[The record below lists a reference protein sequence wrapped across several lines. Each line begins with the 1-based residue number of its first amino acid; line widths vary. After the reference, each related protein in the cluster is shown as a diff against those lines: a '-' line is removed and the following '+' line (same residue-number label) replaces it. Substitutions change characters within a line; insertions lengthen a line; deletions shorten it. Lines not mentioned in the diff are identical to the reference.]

1 MKISPRF
8 TTALALAALLAPASA
23 LTPAAYAAEENKS
36 AEERALE
43 QTLSPDEPVVSG
55 QHEIAAGHVD
65 MGPAFVEGSW
75 ELMFR
80 DDSTAEPVWRD
91 PADVVL
97 RGNDTA
103 MMPVPDDPRYSFVQA
118 AAGEQV
124 YVIPQTELAGVVW
137 PGWNT
142 QNPQVVERLGRGVTF
157 TLEGVEGPG
166 GFSMYLENGTF
177 GAPEVL
183 WTSDT
188 TDPQDIFVE
197 PNVHTHAN
205 WVFTQPGAYY
215 LTVRAHAELADGTV
229 VSDTARLLFAVGSS
243 VSNEQVFA
251 GADALGEVEERS
263 AANESQEEDQ
273 DASTP
278 ATEATSTASAGGS
291 DSESSDTS
299 ENSDSTLPLGLIAG
313 GGTLLLALIASGIL
327 LARRSTAAKAEAFEQ
342 STGGRA

>member
-1 MKISPRF
+1 MKVSPRF
-8 TTALALAALLAPASA
+8 TTTLALAALLVPASA
-23 LTPAAYAAEENKS
+23 LAPAAYAAEENKS

-91 PADVVL
+91 PAEVVL

-103 MMPVPDDPRYSFVQA
+103 MMAVPDDPRYSFVQA
-118 AAGEQV
+118 SPGEQV

-157 TLEGVEGPG
+157 TLEAVEGPG

-205 WVFTQPGAYY
+205 WVFTAPGAYY

-229 VSDTARLLFAVGSS
+229 VSDTARLLFAVGST
-243 VSNEQVFA
+243 VTNEQVFA
-251 GADALGEVEERS
+251 EADALGVVDAGS
-263 AANESQEEDQ
+263 TGDESQEKDH
-273 DASTP
+273 DASAQ
-278 ATEATSTASAGGS
+278 ATEASSTAAASGS
-291 DSESSDTS
+291 STNSETG
-299 ENSDSTLPLGLIAG
+299 NSGSPLPVGLIAG
-313 GGTLLLALIASGIL
+313 GGAALLALIVGGVL
-327 LARRSTAAKAEAFEQ
+327 LARRSAAAKTEAFKDF
-342 STGGRA
+342 TGGRA

>member
-1 MKISPRF
+1 MKVSPRF
-8 TTALALAALLAPASA
+8 TTTLALVALLVPASA
-23 LTPAAYAAEENKS
+23 LPPAAYAAEENKS

-91 PADVVL
+91 PAEVVL

-103 MMPVPDDPRYSFVQA
+103 MMAVPDDPRYSFVQA
-118 AAGEQV
+118 SPGEQV

-157 TLEGVEGPG
+157 TLEAVEGPG

-183 WTSDT
+183 WTSDA

-205 WVFTQPGAYY
+205 WVFTAPGAYY

-229 VSDTARLLFAVGSS
+229 VSDTARLLFAVGST
-243 VSNEQVFA
+243 VTNEQVFA
-251 GADALGEVEERS
+251 GADALGVVDAGS
-263 AANESQEEDQ
+263 TGDESQEKDH
-273 DASTP
+273 DASAQ
-278 ATEATSTASAGGS
+278 ATEASSTAAASGS
-291 DSESSDTS
+291 STSSETG
-299 ENSDSTLPLGLIAG
+299 NSGSPLPVGLIAG
-313 GGTLLLALIASGIL
+313 GGAVLLALIVGGVL
-327 LARRSTAAKAEAFEQ
+327 LARRSAAAKAEAFKDF
-342 STGGRA
+342 TGGRA

>member
-8 TTALALAALLAPASA
+8 TTALALAALLVPASA
-23 LTPAAYAAEENKS
+23 LAPAAYAAEENKS

-43 QTLSPDEPVVSG
+43 QTLSPDEPVVTG

-157 TLEGVEGPG
+157 TLEAVEGPG

-183 WTSDT
+183 WTSDST
-188 TDPQDIFVE
+188 GPQDIFVE

-205 WVFTQPGAYY
+205 WVFTAPGAYY

-229 VSDTARLLFAVGSS
+229 VSDTARLLFAVGST
-243 VSNEQVFA
+243 VTNEQVFA
-251 GADALGEVEERS
+251 GADALGAVDEGS
-263 AANESQEEDQ
+263 AGGEGQGEDQ
-273 DASTP
+273 DASAP
-278 ATEATSTASAGGS
+278 ATEATSTATVG
-291 DSESSDTS
+291 DSSTSSEA
-299 ENSDSTLPLGLIAG
+299 ENSDSTLPVGLMAG
-313 GGTLLLALIASGIL
+313 GGALLLALIVGGVL
-327 LARRSTAAKAEAFEQ
+327 LARRSAAAKAEAFEQ

>member
-1 MKISPRF
+1 MKTPTRF
-8 TTALALAALLAPASA
+8 TTALALAALLAPVSA
-23 LTPAAYAAEENKS
+23 LAPAAYAAEENKS

-43 QTLSPDEPVVSG
+43 QTLSPDEPVVTG

-91 PADVVL
+91 PANVVL

-124 YVIPQTELAGVVW
+124 YVVPQTELAGVVW

-183 WTSDT
+183 WTSDI

-263 AANESQEEDQ
+263 TANESQGEDQ
-273 DASTP
+273 DASTQ
-278 ATEATSTASAGGS
+278 AAEVTSTASAGDS
-291 DSESSDTS
+291 DSESSGAS

-313 GGTLLLALIASGIL
+313 GGTLLLALIAGGIL
-327 LARRSTAAKAEAFEQ
+327 FARRSTAAKAEAFKD

>member
-8 TTALALAALLAPASA
+8 TTALALAALLVPASA
-23 LTPAAYAAEENKS
+23 LPPAAYAAEENKS

-43 QTLSPDEPVVSG
+43 QTLSPDEPVVTG

-97 RGNDTA
+97 RGDDTA
-103 MMPVPDDPRYSFVQA
+103 MMAVPDDPRYSFVQA

-157 TLEGVEGPG
+157 TLEAVEGPG

-183 WTSDT
+183 WTSDS

-205 WVFTQPGAYY
+205 WVFTAPGAYY

-229 VSDTARLLFAVGSS
+229 VSDTARLLFAVGSA
-243 VSNEQVFA
+243 VTNEQVFA
-251 GADALGEVEERS
+251 GADALGAVDEGNS
-263 AANESQEEDQ
+263 GGESQGAGQ
-273 DASTP
+273 DASAQ
-278 ATEATSTASAGGS
+278 ATEATSTATVG
-291 DSESSDTS
+291 DSSTSSEA
-299 ENSDSTLPLGLIAG
+299 ENSDSTLPVGLMAG
-313 GGTLLLALIASGIL
+313 GGALLLALIVGGVL
-327 LARRSTAAKAEAFEQ
+327 LARRSAAAKAEAFEQ

>member
-8 TTALALAALLAPASA
+8 TTALALAALLVPASA
-23 LTPAAYAAEENKS
+23 LPPAAYAAEENKS

-55 QHEIAAGHVD
+55 QYEIAAGHVD

-103 MMPVPDDPRYSFVQA
+103 MMAVPYDPPYSFVQA
-118 AAGEQV
+118 SPVEQV

-183 WTSDT
+183 WTSDS

-205 WVFTQPGAYY
+205 WVFTAPGAYY

-229 VSDTARLLFAVGSS
+229 VSDTARLLFAVGST
-243 VSNEQVFA
+243 VTNEQVFA
-251 GADALGEVEERS
+251 GADALGAVEERS
-263 AANESQEEDQ
+263 AANESQGEDQ
-273 DASTP
+273 DASP
-278 ATEATSTASAGGS
+278 QAAEATSTAAAAG
-291 DSESSDTS
+291 DSSTSSEA
-299 ENSDSTLPLGLIAG
+299 ENSDSTLPIGLMAG
-313 GGTLLLALIASGIL
+313 GGALLLALTVGGVL
-327 LARRSTAAKAEAFEQ
+327 LARRSAAAKAEAFEQ

>member
-1 MKISPRF
+1 MKVSPRF
-8 TTALALAALLAPASA
+8 TTTLALAALLVPASA
-23 LTPAAYAAEENKS
+23 LAPAAYAAEENKS

-91 PADVVL
+91 PAEVVL

-103 MMPVPDDPRYSFVQA
+103 MMAVPDDPRYSFVQA
-118 AAGEQV
+118 SPGEQV

-157 TLEGVEGPG
+157 TLEAVEGPG

-205 WVFTQPGAYY
+205 WVFTAPGAYY

-229 VSDTARLLFAVGSS
+229 VSDTARLLFAVGST
-243 VSNEQVFA
+243 VTNEQVFA
-251 GADALGEVEERS
+251 GADALGAVDKGS
-263 AANESQEEDQ
+263 TGDESQEKDH
-273 DASTP
+273 DASAQ
-278 ATEATSTASAGGS
+278 ATEASSTAAASGS
-291 DSESSDTS
+291 STNSETG
-299 ENSDSTLPLGLIAG
+299 NSGSPLPVGLIAG
-313 GGTLLLALIASGIL
+313 GGAVLLALIVGGVL
-327 LARRSTAAKAEAFEQ
+327 LARRSAAAKAEAFKDF
-342 STGGRA
+342 TGGRA

>member
-8 TTALALAALLAPASA
+8 TTTLALAALLVPASA
-23 LTPAAYAAEENKS
+23 LAPAAYAAEENKS

-91 PADVVL
+91 PAEVVL

-103 MMPVPDDPRYSFVQA
+103 MMAVPDDPRYSFVQA
-118 AAGEQV
+118 SPGEQV

-157 TLEGVEGPG
+157 TLEAVEGPG

-177 GAPEVL
+177 GAPDVL

-205 WVFTQPGAYY
+205 WVFTAPGAYY

-229 VSDTARLLFAVGSS
+229 VSDTARLLFAVGST
-243 VSNEQVFA
+243 VTNEQVFA
-251 GADALGEVEERS
+251 GADALGVVDAGS
-263 AANESQEEDQ
+263 TGDESQEKDH
-273 DASTP
+273 DASAQ
-278 ATEATSTASAGGS
+278 ATEASSTAAAS
-291 DSESSDTS
+291 DSSTSSET
-299 ENSDSTLPLGLIAG
+299 ENSGSTLPVGLIAG
-313 GGTLLLALIASGIL
+313 GGAALLALIVGGVL
-327 LARRSTAAKAEAFEQ
+327 LARRSAAAKAEAFKD

>member
-1 MKISPRF
+1 MKVSPRF
-8 TTALALAALLAPASA
+8 TTVLALAALLVPASA
-23 LTPAAYAAEENKS
+23 LPPAAYAAEENKS

-97 RGNDTA
+97 RGDDTA
-103 MMPVPDDPRYSFVQA
+103 MMAVPDDPRYSFVQA
-118 AAGEQV
+118 SPGEQV

-157 TLEGVEGPG
+157 TLEAVEGPG

-183 WTSDT
+183 WTSDS

-205 WVFTQPGAYY
+205 WVFTAPGAYY

-229 VSDTARLLFAVGSS
+229 VSDTARLLFAVGST
-243 VSNEQVFA
+243 VTNEQVFA
-251 GADALGEVEERS
+251 GADALGAVDEGS
-263 AANESQEEDQ
+263 AGSESQGAGQ
-273 DASTP
+273 DAGAP
-278 ATEATSTASAGGS
+278 ATEATSTAAAG
-291 DSESSDTS
+291 DSSTS
-299 ENSDSTLPLGLIAG
+299 NETENSDSTLPVGLMAG
-313 GGTLLLALIASGIL
+313 GGMLLLALIVGGVL
-327 LARRSTAAKAEAFEQ
+327 LAHRSAAAKAEAFEQ

>member
-1 MKISPRF
+1 MKISPRL
-8 TTALALAALLAPASA
+8 TTALALAALLVPASA

-97 RGNDTA
+97 RGDDTA
-103 MMPVPDDPRYSFVQA
+103 MMAVPDDPRYSFVQA
-118 AAGEQV
+118 SPGEQV

-157 TLEGVEGPG
+157 TLEAVEGPG
-166 GFSMYLENGTF
+166 EFSLYLENGTF

-183 WTSDT
+183 WTSDA

-205 WVFTQPGAYY
+205 WVFTAPGAYY

-229 VSDTARLLFAVGSS
+229 VSDTARLLFAVGST
-243 VSNEQVFA
+243 VTTEQVFA
-251 GADALGEVEERS
+251 GADALGAVDPDS
-263 AANESQEEDQ
+263 TGSESQGEDQ
-273 DASTP
+273 DASAP
-278 ATEATSTASAGGS
+278 ATEATSTAAARGPSAS
-291 DSESSDTS
+291 NKT
-299 ENSDSTLPLGLIAG
+299 ENSDSTLQVGLMAG
-313 GGTLLLALIASGIL
+313 GGALLLALIVGGVL
-327 LARRSTAAKAEAFEQ
+327 LARRSAAAKAEAFEQ
-342 STGGRA
+342 STGGRV